1 MMVLSA
7 YFSTEKLFSVVAI
20 VSAYR
25 ENRMGERT
33 HPCGELAD
41 VIAGV
46 DTIHVY
52 EAFSSLAFF
61 CFNTSMH
68 HVYMQNSSRFCVK
81 VSNRFRL
88 FDLTLHT
95 YVYQASLEKIY

>member
-1 MMVLSA
+1 MMVSSA
-7 YFSTEKLFSVVAI
+7 YFSMEKLFSVVAI

-33 HPCGELAD
+33 HPCDELAD

-52 EAFSSLAFF
+52 DSFSSLAFF
-61 CFNTSMH
+61 VLIPQYTMYICKIKVDS
-68 HVYMQNSSRFCVK
+68 VLRFQIGFVFL
-81 VSNRFRL
+81 V
-88 FDLTLHT
+88 
-95 YVYQASLEKIY
+95 

>member
-1 MMVLSA
+1 MMVSSA
-7 YFSTEKLFSVVAI
+7 YFSMEKLFRVVVI

-52 EAFSSLAFF
+52 DAFPSLAFF
-61 CFNTSMH
+61 VLIPQCTM
-68 HVYMQNSSRFCVK
+68 YICK
-81 VSNRFRL
+81 I
-88 FDLTLHT
+88 
-95 YVYQASLEKIY
+95 QADSVLKLQIGIVFLV